1 MNQHDT
7 GAELNVN
14 ISLNLKHIFEKVK
27 RQYLFSRVADVCVFV
42 QVKGKRK
49 GDNKGKIILNNI
61 QQL

>member
-27 RQYLFSRVADVCVFV
+27 HQYLFSRVADVCVFV